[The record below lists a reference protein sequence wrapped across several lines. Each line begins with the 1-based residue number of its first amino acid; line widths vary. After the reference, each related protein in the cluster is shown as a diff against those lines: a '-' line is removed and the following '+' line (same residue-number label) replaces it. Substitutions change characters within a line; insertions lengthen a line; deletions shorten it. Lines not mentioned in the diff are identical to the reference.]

1 MASGLLIPYV
11 IMSAVFMKASTKA
24 LAGTAICIV
33 LATSVLLLSGPN
45 LELLFSTEVPF
56 EEIDPGRGYDYES
69 RANFTIRNATAW
81 ENLWLDLYSGHSHI
95 PEVPTVNFTSEMLIA
110 VFQGI
115 RGSSGY
121 GTTITRIIVT
131 NAYYVVYVDEIHP
144 GEGCGVL
151 AVLTYPYHIVK
162 IGDYPL
168 NLPVQFVYNITI
180 YDCE

>member
-1 MASGLLIPYV
+1 
-11 IMSAVFMKASTKA
+11 MKASTKA

-45 LELLFSTEVPF
+45 LDLLFGTEVPF
-56 EEIDPGRGYDYES
+56 EEIDPGRGYHYES

-81 ENLWLDLYSGHSHI
+81 ENLWSDLYSGHSHI

-115 RGSSGY
+115 CGSSGFA
-121 GTTITRIIVT
+121 TTITRIIVT
-131 NAYYVVYVDEIHP
+131 NAYYAVYVDEIHP
-144 GEGCGVL
+144 GEGCPVL
-151 AVLTYPYHIVK
+151 AVITYPYHIVK
-162 IGDYPL
+162 ISDYPL

-180 YDCE
+180 CDCE